1 MNELSFLVI
10 LLTKHTL
17 DDETKEAVAAR
28 LIDISA
34 SFSNPTQAP
43 MAIPAPAAMLASQ
56 VPSMQAIMARN
67 PDLVTAPKP
76 VAVENIAQ
84 TPATAAALASRSAAM
99 MGVTD
104 PSTGRKRKF

>member
-17 DDETKEAVAAR
+17 DDETKEAVAER

-34 SFSNPTQAP
+34 SFSHTEKSPLS
-43 MAIPAPAAMLASQ
+43 IPAPAPLLASQ

-104 PSTGRKRKF
+104 PNTGRKRKF

>member
-10 LLTKHTL
+10 LLTRHNL

-34 SFSNPTQAP
+34 TFQHPTQAP
-43 MAIPAPAAMLASQ
+43 MAIPAPAPMHASQ

-67 PDLVTAPKP
+67 PDLVEAARP
-76 VAVENIAQ
+76 VPVENIAQ

-104 PSTGRKRKF
+104 HTGRKRKF

>member
-34 SFSNPTQAP
+34 TFSHTPQVS
-43 MAIPAPAAMLASQ
+43 MAIPSPTAMLASQ

>member
-34 SFSNPTQAP
+34 TFQHPTQAP
-43 MAIPAPAAMLASQ
+43 LAIPAPAPMHASQ

-67 PDLVTAPKP
+67 PDLVEAARP
-76 VAVENIAQ
+76 VPVENIAQ

-104 PSTGRKRKF
+104 PNTGRKRKF

>member
-10 LLTKHTL
+10 LLTKHKL

-43 MAIPAPAAMLASQ
+43 MAIPSPTAMLASQ

-104 PSTGRKRKF
+104 PTTGRKRKF